1 MMEADDEPTTTHA
14 PLPIRFRLLYNW
26 TQGLDQ
32 DPLLQHKVSMYPS
45 FQVELHD
52 TPIYRL
58 IDHTLITMNLQQR
71 RQHWISAGQLW
82 KACGLTL
89 TEGLFLFQ
97 LAPSHYQ
104 LDFLIPS
111 FPYQD
116 VWVPL
121 TLARSMATTLGVLDD
136 LAWFLDDS
144 VLSKVESADHADRL
158 EMVHN
163 WRILGIP
170 NTSYSTR
177 ALLDYS
183 LVAGEPL
190 DIITDTD
197 LLQHHQQKTT
207 TLMTRH
213 EYQPGIVMKD
223 RAETGLARWQSWA
236 YEQFLATHNMDTS
249 LLSKSDD
256 GGGARRRRK
265 SKIHWENDNTDGR
278 FLDDF
283 GHEPI
288 ILDNGP
294 DDSVPATALWDVI
307 QGLLCDLQSL
317 ERRQQQVD
325 VISDLDD
332 EQQLLKASRV
342 FSDSM
347 VIGNMPLKS
356 AFLRQSPAL
365 QHIYLS
371 VMMEKLYH
379 AMAQLCATTIKQK
392 QQYDMDILLTS
403 TAQPPPVQ
411 QQQDRFYHSHKGL
424 ATTPTTTSASS
435 TTQSEKKSLS
445 RVNSTRQQGQR
456 PRSLHLGQNNI
467 SASTTA
473 PAQMDPNMMLHD
485 RMDLL
490 EQEMYRI
497 KKKAK
502 RKMDES
508 ELKSMELQH
517 HLMTLDTWK
526 RNLETR
532 RKNERAWMLLI
543 ILLLSFVLWISL

>member
-1 MMEADDEPTTTHA
+1 
-14 PLPIRFRLLYNW
+14 
-26 TQGLDQ
+26 
-32 DPLLQHKVSMYPS
+32 
-45 FQVELHD
+45 
-52 TPIYRL
+52 
-58 IDHTLITMNLQQR
+58 
-71 RQHWISAGQLW
+71 
-82 KACGLTL
+82 
-89 TEGLFLFQ
+89 
-97 LAPSHYQ
+97 
-104 LDFLIPS
+104 
-111 FPYQD
+111 
-116 VWVPL
+116 
-121 TLARSMATTLGVLDD
+121 
-136 LAWFLDDS
+136 
-144 VLSKVESADHADRL
+144 
-158 EMVHN
+158 
-163 WRILGIP
+163 
-170 NTSYSTR
+170 
-177 ALLDYS
+177 
-183 LVAGEPL
+183 VAGEPL

-223 RAETGLARWQSWA
+223 RAENGLARWQSWA
-236 YEQFLATHNMDTS
+236 YEQFLTTHNKDTS
-249 LLSKSDD
+249 PLSGS
-256 GGGARRRRK
+256 GARRRRK
-265 SKIHWENDNTDGR
+265 SKIHWERMDDDGNNGQ
-278 FLDDF
+278 FLDDLTN
-283 GHEPI
+283 EPT
-288 ILDNGP
+288 ILDNGL
-294 DDSVPATALWDVI
+294 DESMPATALWDVV

-325 VISDLDD
+325 GISDLDD

-356 AFLRQSPAL
+356 GFLRQSPAL
-365 QHIYLS
+365 QHIFLS

-379 AMAQLCATTIKQK
+379 AMAQLRTTTIKQK

-403 TAQPPPVQ
+403 TIPQPPPPPPLAQ
-411 QQQDRFYHSHKGL
+411 QQQDRSYRGHKGL

-445 RVNSTRQQGQR
+445 KVNITRQQAQR
-456 PRSLHLGQNNI
+456 PRFLHLGQNNI
-467 SASTTA
+467 TASTT
-473 PAQMDPNMMLHD
+473 AQMDPNMMLHD

-543 ILLLSFVLWISL
+543 ILLLSFVLWVSL